1 MSEEKKSGL
10 NPLDLLVSIFKY
22 SIATWVNFIIYG
34 SSLLLVAWFI
44 PADIWGQLDIFIS
57 TSTLIMNIC
66 ILGLDQ
72 SFMRFFNEPPS
83 PLDRR
88 GLLGSCFGISA
99 LCLVV
104 TGIFCF
110 VVCPQAL
117 LGVFFSEKMP
127 NIYVA
132 YLFINAFMAM
142 VGRYVN
148 LVYRMSGS
156 IKLYTLESVLMQ
168 FFTKVFFIFGA
179 LFSTELDTLVLW
191 AVGGMTAFGLLFMFV
206 IRRDITLNPNVLFTK
221 ANRQLLPYGL
231 ALMPTAVMLW
241 LNSLFSKVY
250 IAKTIGNSQAGVF
263 SMVSTISNVVAII
276 QAGFATFWSAFIY
289 ANYKTEQEKIKQ
301 VHDYLTFVIVEFF
314 CVLVIFEDIIFW
326 ILGSEYAQGI
336 TVFPVMV
343 LVPVFLIISETT
355 VYGISIAKKPIFDTI
370 GIGLSVVT
378 NILFCF
384 LLAPKYQLYGVCVAL
399 CLSNLVMFVFRTVIA
414 QKLYCSIPSYM
425 RTTVVCCLLFVIAFF
440 GTVWAGNFAL
450 KAAAGVAGMA
460 VYVIIYR
467 RQLVS
472 AVALGKEVLG
482 KFLKK

>member
-1 MSEEKKSGL
+1 MEEKKGI
-10 NPLDLLVSIFKY
+10 NPKDLLVSIFKY

-34 SSLLLVAWFI
+34 ASLLLVAWFI
-44 PADIWGQLDIFIS
+44 PADTWGQLDIFIS

-83 PLDRR
+83 PLDRK
-88 GLLGSCFGISA
+88 GLLGNCFGISA
-99 LCLVV
+99 ICLAV
-104 TGIFCF
+104 TAVICCVFF
-110 VVCPQAL
+110 PQQV

-127 NIYVA
+127 SIYLA
-132 YLFINAFMAM
+132 YLFVNAFMAM
-142 VGRYVN
+142 IGRYVN

-168 FFTKVFFIFGA
+168 FFTKVFFVLGVFVSNDLNTLI
-179 LFSTELDTLVLW
+179 LF
-191 AVGGMTAFGLLFMFV
+191 AVGGMTAFGLVFLFV
-206 IRRDITLNPNVLFTK
+206 IRRDITITPSVIFTK
-221 ANRQLLPYGL
+221 ANRQILPYGL

-263 SMVSTISNVVAII
+263 SMVSTLSQVVAII

-301 VHDYLTFVIVEFF
+301 VHDYLTFIIVEFF
-314 CVLVIFEDIIFW
+314 CVLVIFEDLIFW
-326 ILGSEYAQGI
+326 VLGSEYAKGI
-336 TVFPVMV
+336 EVFPIMV

-355 VYGISIAKKPIFDTI
+355 VYGISIAKKPIYDTI

-378 NILFCF
+378 NIGFCF
-384 LLAPKYQLYGVCVAL
+384 LLAPQFQLYGVCLAL
-399 CLSNLVMFVFRTVIA
+399 CLSNLIMFVFRTVIA
-414 QKLYCSIPSYM
+414 QKLYCSIPSAA
-425 RTTVVCCLLFVIAFF
+425 RTTVVCLVLFVITFL
-440 GTVWAGNFAL
+440 GTIWAHSFVL
-450 KAAAGVAGMA
+450 KAAAGLAGMA
-460 VYVIIYR
+460 VYIVIYR
-467 RQLVS
+467 TQLVS

-482 KFLKK
+482 K

>member
-1 MSEEKKSGL
+1 MEEKKGI
-10 NPLDLLVSIFKY
+10 NPKDLLVSIFKY

-34 SSLLLVAWFI
+34 ASLLLVAWFI
-44 PADIWGQLDIFIS
+44 PADTWGQLDIFIS

-83 PLDRR
+83 PLDRK
-88 GLLGSCFGISA
+88 GLLGNCFGISA
-99 LCLVV
+99 ICLAV
-104 TGIFCF
+104 TAVICCVFF
-110 VVCPQAL
+110 PQQV

-127 NIYVA
+127 NIYLA
-132 YLFINAFMAM
+132 YLFVNAFMAM
-142 VGRYVN
+142 IGRYVN

-168 FFTKVFFIFGA
+168 FFTKVFFVLGVFVSNDLNTLI
-179 LFSTELDTLVLW
+179 LF
-191 AVGGMTAFGLLFMFV
+191 AVGGMTAFGLVFLFV
-206 IRRDITLNPNVLFTK
+206 IRRDITIAPSVIFTK
-221 ANRQLLPYGL
+221 ANRQILPYGL

-263 SMVSTISNVVAII
+263 SMVSTLSQVVAII

-301 VHDYLTFVIVEFF
+301 VHDYLTFIIVEFF
-314 CVLVIFEDIIFW
+314 CVLVIFEDLIFW
-326 ILGSEYAQGI
+326 VLGSEYAKGI
-336 TVFPVMV
+336 EVFPIMV

-355 VYGISIAKKPIFDTI
+355 VYGISIAKKPIYDTI

-378 NILFCF
+378 NIGFCF
-384 LLAPKYQLYGVCVAL
+384 LLAPQFQLYGVCLAL
-399 CLSNLVMFVFRTVIA
+399 CLSNLIMFVFRTVIA
-414 QKLYCSIPSYM
+414 QKLYCSIPSAA
-425 RTTVVCCLLFVIAFF
+425 RTTVVCLVLFVITFL
-440 GTVWAGNFAL
+440 GTIWAHSFVL
-450 KAAAGVAGMA
+450 KAAAGLAGMA
-460 VYVIIYR
+460 VYIVIYR
-467 RQLVS
+467 TQLVS

-482 KFLKK
+482 KYLKK

>member
-1 MSEEKKSGL
+1 MSEEKNSGL

-22 SIATWVNFIIYG
+22 SIATWVNFLIYG

-72 SFMRFFNEPPS
+72 SFMRFFNEPPG
-83 PLDRR
+83 PLDKR

-99 LCLVV
+99 ICLVV
-104 TGIFCF
+104 TGVFCCI
-110 VVCPQAL
+110 VCPQQL
-117 LGVFFSEKMP
+117 LGVFFTQSLP

-132 YLFINAFMAM
+132 YLFLNAFMAM

-179 LFSTELDTLVLW
+179 LFSTEFSNLVLW
-191 AVGGMTAFGLLFMFV
+191 AVGGMTAFGIFFLFV
-206 IRRDITLNPNVLFTK
+206 IRKDITLKPSVLFTK

-250 IAKTIGNSQAGVF
+250 ISKTIGDSQAGVF

-301 VHDYLTFVIVEFF
+301 VHDYLTFIIVEFF
-314 CVLVIFEDIIFW
+314 CVLVIAEDLIFW
-326 ILGSEYAQGI
+326 ILGSEYASGI
-336 TVFPVMV
+336 EVFPIMV

-355 VYGISIAKKPIFDTI
+355 VYGISIAKKPIYDTI

-378 NILFCF
+378 NIGFCL
-384 LLAPKYQLYGVCVAL
+384 LLAPKFQLYGVCLAL
-399 CLSNLVMFVFRTVIA
+399 CLSNLIMFVFRTVIA
-414 QKLYCSIPSYM
+414 QKLYCSIPSAA
-425 RTTVVCCLLFVIAFF
+425 RTTLVCIILFVITFF
-440 GTVWAGNFAL
+440 GTIWAHNFVL
-450 KAAAGVAGMA
+450 KAAAAVIGMVA
-460 VYVIIYR
+460 YIIIYR
-467 RQLVS
+467 KQL
-472 AVALGKEVLG
+472 AGAIGLAKEVAG
-482 KFLKK
+482 KYLKK

>member
-1 MSEEKKSGL
+1 MEEKKGI
-10 NPLDLLVSIFKY
+10 NPKDLLVSIFKY

-34 SSLLLVAWFI
+34 ASLLLVAWFI
-44 PADIWGQLDIFIS
+44 PADTWGQLDIFIS

-83 PLDRR
+83 PLDRK
-88 GLLGSCFGISA
+88 GLLGNCFGIST
-99 LCLVV
+99 LCLAV
-104 TGIFCF
+104 TAVICCVFF
-110 VVCPQAL
+110 PQQV

-127 NIYVA
+127 NIYLL
-132 YLFINAFMAM
+132 YLFVNAFMAM
-142 VGRYVN
+142 IGRYVN

-168 FFTKVFFIFGA
+168 FFTKVFFVLGVFVSND
-179 LFSTELDTLVLW
+179 LNTLVLF
-191 AVGGMTAFGLLFMFV
+191 AVGGMTVFGIVFLFV
-206 IRRDITLNPNVLFTK
+206 IRRDITVTPSVIFTK
-221 ANRQLLPYGL
+221 ANRQILPYGL

-263 SMVSTISNVVAII
+263 SMVSTLSQVVAII

-301 VHDYLTFVIVEFF
+301 VHDYLTFIIVEFF
-314 CVLVIFEDIIFW
+314 CVLVIFEDLIFW
-326 ILGSEYAQGI
+326 VLGSEYAKGI
-336 TVFPVMV
+336 EVFPIMV

-355 VYGISIAKKPIFDTI
+355 VYGISIAKKPIYDTI

-378 NILFCF
+378 NIGFCF
-384 LLAPKYQLYGVCVAL
+384 LLAPQFQLYGVCLAL
-399 CLSNLVMFVFRTVIA
+399 CLSNLIMFVFRTVIA
-414 QKLYCSIPSYM
+414 QKLYCSIPSAA
-425 RTTVVCCLLFVIAFF
+425 RTTVVCLVLFVITFL
-440 GTVWAGNFAL
+440 GTIWAHSFVL
-450 KAAAGVAGMA
+450 KAAAGLAGMA
-460 VYVIIYR
+460 VYLVIYR
-467 RQLVS
+467 TQLVS

-482 KFLKK
+482 KYLKK

>member
-1 MSEEKKSGL
+1 MEEKKGI
-10 NPLDLLVSIFKY
+10 NPKDLLVSIFKY
-22 SIATWVNFIIYG
+22 SIATWVNFFIYG
-34 SSLLLVAWFI
+34 ASLLLVAWFI
-44 PADIWGQLDIFIS
+44 PADTWGQLDIFIS

-72 SFMRFFNEPPS
+72 SFMRFFNEPPA
-83 PLDRR
+83 PLDRK
-88 GLLGSCFGISA
+88 GLLGNCFGISA
-99 LCLVV
+99 ICLAV
-104 TGIFCF
+104 TAVFCCL
-110 VVCPQAL
+110 VCPQAV

-127 NIYVA
+127 NIYLA
-132 YLFINAFMAM
+132 YLFVNAFMAM
-142 VGRYVN
+142 IGRYVN

-168 FFTKVFFIFGA
+168 FFTKVFFVFGVFISNDLNTLI
-179 LFSTELDTLVLW
+179 LF
-191 AVGGMTAFGLLFMFV
+191 AVGGMTVFGIVFLFV
-206 IRRDITLNPNVLFTK
+206 IRSEISITPAVIFTK
-221 ANRQLLPYGL
+221 ANRQILPYGL

-263 SMVSTISNVVAII
+263 SMVSTLSQVVAII

-301 VHDYLTFVIVEFF
+301 VHDYLTFLIVEFF
-314 CVLVIFEDIIFW
+314 CVLMIFEDIIFW
-326 ILGSEYAQGI
+326 ILGSEYAKGI
-336 TVFPVMV
+336 EVFPIMV

-378 NILFCF
+378 NIGFCF
-384 LLAPKYQLYGVCVAL
+384 LLAPQFQLYGVCLAL
-399 CLSNLVMFVFRTVIA
+399 CLSNLIMFVFRTVIA
-414 QKLYCSIPSYM
+414 QKLYCSIPSAM
-425 RTTVVCCLLFVIAFF
+425 RTTVVCCILFVLTFL
-440 GTVWAGNFAL
+440 GTIWAHNFVL
-450 KAAAGVAGMA
+450 KAVTGLAGMA
-460 VYVIIYR
+460 VYLVIYR

-482 KFLKK
+482 KYLKK